1 MLKDKLSVYERLLAI
16 TREAATLESV
26 SCLLEWDQETGMPRS
41 GAAHRAEQLALTARL
56 AHERLTSAEVDSC
69 LAECEAAAAG
79 EDPLSEESVN
89 LRELRRRYDRRKKLP
104 NRLVEELARAT
115 SLAHAD
121 WVEARRNSRFG
132 LFAPHLERI
141 VALKREQAA
150 CYGGECSAYESLL
163 EDYEPG
169 ESERNLEG
177 LFGELGE
184 ALPPLVEKIESA
196 CERLAPS
203 VLEGDFPV
211 DRQRMFGEMAA
222 AAMGFDFSAGRLDE
236 VVHPFCTTV
245 GPGDVRITTRFDRAN
260 FAQAFFGI
268 LHEAGHGLYE
278 QGLKREHYGTPMG
291 EAVSLAIHES
301 QSRLWENMAGRGR
314 AFWTHF
320 LPLARGVFHDALAGV
335 ELGSFLRAVNRVR
348 RSFIRVEADEV
359 TYNLHIVLRFELE
372 RSLVRGDLAVKD
384 LPAAWNER
392 FKTLFGLNVPDDSS
406 GCLQDTHWASG
417 LIGYFPTYCLGNLY
431 AAQFYAAAQQG
442 IPEMEEK
449 LATGDLSALT
459 GWLRRNIHSQ
469 GMRHRAPELVRVVTG
484 KPLASWTFLSYLRL
498 KYGELF
504 NLDL

>member
-1 MLKDKLSVYERLLAI
+1 MMKDKMAVYERLLAI
-16 TREAATLESV
+16 SREAVTLESV
-26 SCLLEWDQETGMPRS
+26 NCLLAWDQETVMPRS

-56 AHERLTSAEVDSC
+56 AHERLTSGEVGDC
-69 LAECEAAAAG
+69 LAECESALAG
-79 EDPLSEESVN
+79 EDPLSEISVN
-89 LRELRRRYDRRKKLP
+89 LRELRWRYDRRRKLP
-104 NRLVEELARAT
+104 PRLVEELARAT

-121 WVEARRNSRFG
+121 WVEARRSARFG
-132 LFAPHLERI
+132 LFAPRLERI

-150 CYGGECSAYESLL
+150 CYGCGCSAYESLL
-163 EDYEPG
+163 EDFEPG
-169 ESERNLEG
+169 ERERNLEG
-177 LFGELGE
+177 LFSELGA
-184 ALPPLVEKIESA
+184 ALPPLVERIESA
-196 CERLAPS
+196 CERLDPS
-203 VLEGDFPV
+203 ALAGDFPV

-245 GPGDVRITTRFDRAN
+245 GPGDVRITTRFERAN

-320 LPLARGVFHDALAGV
+320 LPRARGVFHDALAGV
-335 ELGSFLRAVNRVR
+335 ELESFLRAVNRVR

-384 LPAAWNER
+384 IPGAWNER
-392 FKTLFGLNVPDDSS
+392 FKALFGLDVPDDSS

-431 AAQFYAAAQQG
+431 AAQFYAAALKDIAG
-442 IPEMEEK
+442 LEEK
-449 LATGDLSALT
+449 LAAGDLSALT
-459 GWLRRNIHSQ
+459 GWLRENIHSQ

-484 KPLASWTFLSYLRL
+484 KPLDSGPFLSYLRR
-498 KYGELF
+498 KYSDLF